1 MVLSL
6 QYGHGFFEMVLSLKR
21 GYDFEGSIHGFCHGW
36 QNGFPG
42 TLKSCSR
49 PRMGSVLVF
58 SCSRVSETQLF
69 LLRIMDS
76 ATSGFRRL
84 TFFFRSVAFFNTLIF
99 TVFKGAAAAAAGSRW
114 GFWRGFVVCARCR
127 LAAFAK

>member
-1 MVLSL
+1 MVLPL
-6 QYGHGFFEMVLSLKR
+6 QYGHGFLGIVPSLKR
-21 GYDFEGSIHGFCHGW
+21 GYDFERSIHGFCHGW

-76 ATSGFRRL
+76 ANSGFRPF
-84 TFFFRSVAFFNTLIF
+84 TFLFRSIVFF
-99 TVFKGAAAAAAGSRW
+99 
-114 GFWRGFVVCARCR
+114 
-127 LAAFAK
+127 